1 MLGFCVLHSDDSMW
15 WEIMF
20 RSMNEEELKRR
31 RFDQI
36 QLYRERF
43 SRGLDI
49 YTGEKLAEEDAEELA
64 KALRKNNWR
73 NRKDLKDKIK
83 SDE

>member
-1 MLGFCVLHSDDSMW
+1 MLDFCMLHGISLLRW
-15 WEIMF
+15 KIVF

-43 SRGLDI
+43 SNGLDI
-49 YTGEKLAEEDAEELA
+49 YTGEELNSEDSESVA

-83 SDE
+83 ANE

>member
-1 MLGFCVLHSDDSMW
+1 
-15 WEIMF
+15 
-20 RSMNEEELKRR
+20 MNEEELKRR

-43 SRGLDI
+43 SR
-49 YTGEKLAEEDAEELA
+49 EKLAEEDAEELA